1 MTTTTRGKDARS
13 GCGGVAGS
21 CTVGSVATMGR
32 GWAICGTEAIVVV
45 VAIDAVGAGLVGGR
59 AAFSFSL
66 FTSSLAGRMSRIIL
80 PTPIELCDLRRSM
93 GALAVLRR
101 RPALITVFAEFC
113 ACHECAVDISGVGA
127 RDGWGKGTVGDKSIK
142 AFV

>member
-1 MTTTTRGKDARS
+1 MTTTTRGNDALS

-21 CTVGSVATMGR
+21 CTVGSTATSGR
-32 GWAICGTEAIVVV
+32 GWAICGTETIV
-45 VAIDAVGAGLVGGR
+45 AVERVGGR

-66 FTSSLAGRMSRIIL
+66 FTSSLAGSMSRIIL
-80 PTPIELCDLRRSM
+80 PTPMELCDLRRSM

-101 RPALITVFAEFC
+101 RPAVTTVFAEFC
-113 ACHECAVDISGVGA
+113 ACQECAVDISDTGV
-127 RDGWGKGTVGDKSIK
+127 RDGRGSGTVGDKSIR